1 MDFNEIKLIA
11 YYLPQYY
18 EIEFNNKYWGKGYT
32 EWTVAEKAKPLF
44 KGHYQPHVPADLGF
58 YNLLMPETRK
68 AQVDMAKQYGIDG
81 FCYWNYWFGGG
92 KTIMEKPL
100 NAIME
105 SGEPDFPFCLCWAN
119 HSWTNPKTK
128 EVILEQKY
136 LGIEDYKAYFYSL
149 LDVFKDRRYVKL
161 DDKPIFSIFSPS
173 DIPDFNIFIDVW
185 NDLAK
190 KEGLSKFYFVGIA
203 QTPKEYKTICH
214 LKLDAINTIRLKDF
228 LTYQN
233 PLKERIK
240 YILSD
245 LHNYSYKKALKYFIS
260 SEDIAENIIPTIIP
274 GWDHSPRGGRNSL
287 ILTDYTPQAFKEHL
301 EQAFDLLS
309 KKKNKLCF
317 VKAWNEWGEGN
328 HLEPDL
334 KYGLSFLETLKVVK
348 EKYLNLC
355 R

>member
-1 MDFNEIKLIA
+1 MDVNEIKLIA

-68 AQVDMAKQYGIDG
+68 AQTDMAKQYGIDG

-185 NDLAK
+185 NNLAK

-203 QTPKEYKTICH
+203 QTPKEYKAIYH
-214 LKLDAINTIRLKDF
+214 LKLDAINTIRLKD
-228 LTYQN
+228 Y
-233 PLKERIK
+233 
-240 YILSD
+240 
-245 LHNYSYKKALKYFIS
+245 
-260 SEDIAENIIPTIIP
+260 
-274 GWDHSPRGGRNSL
+274 
-287 ILTDYTPQAFKEHL
+287 
-301 EQAFDLLS
+301 
-309 KKKNKLCF
+309 
-317 VKAWNEWGEGN
+317 
-328 HLEPDL
+328 
-334 KYGLSFLETLKVVK
+334 
-348 EKYLNLC
+348 
-355 R
+355 